1 MGDRRGEVMSDPVED
16 ALLKRILAR
25 DRSAV
30 DELVAYLKTSRSAS
44 FAIGRIEYYLAR
56 PDVTVDTEKLCDYVL
71 RYGMSAC
78 PACASSNTS
87 VHNYNMMWHDGDVK
101 CDDCGT
107 YVRMYDAG

>member
-1 MGDRRGEVMSDPVED
+1 MSDPVED

-25 DRSAV
+25 DRAAV
-30 DELVAYLKTSRSAS
+30 DDLLTYLWSERPVS
-44 FAIGRIEYYLAR
+44 FATRRIEYWLAR
-56 PDVTVDTEKLCDYVL
+56 PDIASDTDKLCDHVL

-87 VHNYNMMWHDGDVK
+87 VHNYNAMWHDGDVM